1 MLYNKYN
8 FTIAKFGGNEN
19 RPELDGVF
27 ITPSETVATDG
38 FRMIRVKSIK
48 KDLGDYPQLPA
59 GKAPKTN
66 FQPFILNKKTALKI
80 ASELAKIKEATLP
93 ILENAVITRAK
104 KDSVEITFTD
114 LETIQS
120 IMARPVEGKY
130 PNYKEIINK
139 REGRKIVLDTKL
151 LKDII
156 DFFNDFTTHKQIEL
170 YIPKDSEKPIYF
182 TGTRVI
188 DDDIEQRADAILAL
202 IKEG

>member
-8 FTIAKFGGNEN
+8 FSIAKFGGNEN
-19 RPELDGVF
+19 RPELNGVF
-27 ITPSETVATDG
+27 ITPSETIATDG

-59 GKAPKTN
+59 GKTPKTN

-104 KDSVEITFTD
+104 QESVEITFTD

-151 LKDII
+151 LKDIV
-156 DFFNDFTTHKQIEL
+156 DFFNDFTTHKRIEL
-170 YIPKDSEKPIYF
+170 YIPKDNYKPIFF
-182 TGTRVI
+182 TGTREI
-188 DDDIEQRADAILAL
+188 NDTEQRADAVLMP
-202 IKEG
+202 IKEE

>member
-8 FTIAKFGGNEN
+8 FTIAKFGSNEN
-19 RPELDGVF
+19 RPELNGIF
-27 ITPSETVATDG
+27 ITSSETIATDG
-38 FRMIRVKSIK
+38 FRMIRVKSNK
-48 KDLGDYPQLPA
+48 GDLGDYPKLPA
-59 GKAPKTN
+59 GKTPKTN

-80 ASELAKIKEATLP
+80 ASELAKIKETTLS
-93 ILENAVITRAK
+93 ILENAVITKAK
-104 KDSVEITFTD
+104 QDSVEITFTD
-114 LETIQS
+114 LETFQS

-139 REGRKIVLDTKL
+139 REGRKIVLSTKL

-182 TGTRVI
+182 TGTREI
-188 DDDIEQRADAILAL
+188 NSIEQRADAVLMP